1 FCCGHRRLQRRSP
14 GDWSAYW
21 PSKRTLLSSRYTGPD
36 AIAQTMSNWGDG
48 SRAVVFG
55 ARGDEVGHFSNVVN
69 QGGTIR
75 FLDGQTGKPTNLSD
89 GYTQWFILRTDR

>member
-1 FCCGHRRLQRRSP
+1 ME
-14 GDWSAYW
+14 
-21 PSKRTLLSSRYTGPD
+21 RTLHRHRTKRGE
-36 AIAQTMSNWGDG
+36 QVNG